1 MNASTQP
8 WARHH
13 VTVEDVPDEDL
24 DAGGLPRFPW
34 TRNRTQPSY
43 KSKYHLLN
51 KIDDLPRG
59 HANWSVEVF
68 EAQGDEVDE
77 EGKPKKEIVELWKC
91 DVVDCVHAL
100 RYAPEHEYADDEGH
114 TRIYSNMWGGNW
126 WWGTKLPPNVTVAPL
141 ILASDKTTLS
151 RMSGD
156 KTAWPV
162 YLTLGNINKN
172 IRRRPSSHAT
182 ILLGYLPAMKLE
194 CFSEKRRSLKGYRLF
209 HKCMRSLLEPL
220 VVAGRDG
227 VLMTCADGRQRRV
240 YPILAAYVADH
251 PEQCLISRCTESSCP
266 KCTVKPKGRGEP
278 SYRPYK
284 NPDDVVAIL
293 KQAAMGQVKASEL
306 DSRGLCAIEPF
317 WDGLPHCDIFTA
329 LTPDIFHQLHK
340 GPFKD
345 HLVSWVT
352 KSIDDGTEE
361 IDHWYMAMAK
371 HPELRHFKKGI
382 SLVCQWT
389 GTEYKNMEKVFLGV
403 IAGAADERVTLTV
416 RAVLDFIY
424 YTHFETHTDLSLDA
438 LHKAWADFHHHKPV
452 FVEMGIR
459 KDFNFPKAHSTEHYE
474 RAIRE
479 LGTADGYSTEHPE
492 RLHIDYAKLAY
503 GASNKQSTYLK
514 QMTKWLDRQETI
526 YRFSSYLAW
535 YDTDK
540 PQQKKGSLGTGI
552 AEGRQETFAA
562 SEDTDNEDDSGDLQE
577 EHGKVVAST
586 SSHTPASGDT
596 KDDCLDEVAFARG
609 YRIAKEPAIPQLTIS
624 EVVKDFGATDLL
636 QCISDYVSKV
646 AARPLYPH
654 SHISLYKQFKSV
666 STDSRG
672 HVDIIHAT
680 PPRNGAHHL
689 STIPANMST
698 VLAQAPTSSADSDS
712 QVNIRRPLEGTLL
725 PSNFRMAFGGSV

>member
-8 WARHH
+8 RARHH

-24 DAGGLPRFPW
+24 DAGGLPRCPW
-34 TRNRTQPSY
+34 VEDYPGPAGTPLGGAKTLFEEYRDVHKEAGKGRWAPFESEEEWELAQWLLTSGLSQQAIDKYLKLDITRNRTQPSY

-77 EGKPKKEIVELWKC
+77 EGKPKKEIVELWKH
-91 DVVDCVHAL
+91 DVVDCVRELIGNPLFRDAL

-126 WWGTKLPPNVTVAPL
+126 WWGVQTKLPPNATVAPL

-162 YLTLGNINKN
+162 YLTLGNIDKN
-172 IRRRPSSHAT
+172 IRRRPSSHTT

-194 CFSEKRRSLKGYRLF
+194 CFSEKRRSLEGYRLF

-251 PEQCLISRCTESSCP
+251 PEQCLISGCTESSCP
-266 KCTVKPKGRGEP
+266 KCTVEPKGRGEP

-306 DSRGLCAIEPF
+306 DSRGLRTIEPF
-317 WDGLPHCDIFTA
+317 WDSLPHCDIFTA

-340 GPFKD
+340 GLFKD

-361 IDHWYMAMAK
+361 IDHRYMTMAK

-424 YTHFETHTDLSLDA
+424 YAHFETHTVTDAGQTPLFAAHSPPLDA
-438 LHKAWADFHHHKPV
+438 HLPF
-452 FVEMGIR
+452 
-459 KDFNFPKAHSTEHYE
+459 
-474 RAIRE
+474 
-479 LGTADGYSTEHPE
+479 
-492 RLHIDYAKLAY
+492 
-503 GASNKQSTYLK
+503 
-514 QMTKWLDRQETI
+514 LDH
-526 YRFSSYLAW
+526 F
-535 YDTDK
+535 
-540 PQQKKGSLGTGI
+540 
-552 AEGRQETFAA
+552 
-562 SEDTDNEDDSGDLQE
+562 
-577 EHGKVVAST
+577 
-586 SSHTPASGDT
+586 
-596 KDDCLDEVAFARG
+596 
-609 YRIAKEPAIPQLTIS
+609 
-624 EVVKDFGATDLL
+624 
-636 QCISDYVSKV
+636 
-646 AARPLYPH
+646 
-654 SHISLYKQFKSV
+654 
-666 STDSRG
+666 
-672 HVDIIHAT
+672 
-680 PPRNGAHHL
+680 L
-689 STIPANMST
+689 S
-698 VLAQAPTSSADSDS
+698 
-712 QVNIRRPLEGTLL
+712 
-725 PSNFRMAFGGSV
+725 